1 MTLNNEIDNLIIEFN
16 KNIKSIDSNDIDSL
30 NDLKNKYLSRKGK
43 LSDLFTKLGTVD
55 SSERPIVGKKINDL
69 KQSFS
74 KSILE
79 IENSFDSNPNKSSN
93 DLIDLTLPGDS
104 ISYGTKH
111 PITKTINEIKSIFS
125 QIGFSVAY
133 GPEIDDDYHNF
144 EALNIPKHHPA
155 RDMQDTFFIQQ
166 DPDIL
171 LRTHTSSV
179 QVRYLENNPPPLK
192 ILSPGRVY
200 RNEAISSRSHCIFH
214 QVEGIYVDENVSF
227 ADLKQMILYFT
238 KSMFGKSKLRFRP
251 SFFPFTEPSAEVDIY
266 WGLETETDYRI
277 TKGTGWLEIM
287 GCGMVDPQVL
297 ENCNIDS
304 EKYTGYAFGLGIERI
319 AMLIYQIPDIRLF
332 FENDVR
338 FLNQFK

>member
-30 NDLKNKYLSRKGK
+30 NELKNKYLSRKGK

-111 PITKTINEIKSIFS
+111 PITKTIDEIKSIFS

-155 RDMQDTFFIQQ
+155 RDMQDTFYINTN
-166 DPDIL
+166 DV
-171 LRTHTSSV
+171 LRTHTSNT
-179 QVRYLENNPPPLK
+179 QIHLMENSEPP
-192 ILSPGRVY
+192 IRVICPGRVY
-200 RNEAISSRSHCIFH
+200 RNEAISIRSYCLFH
-214 QVEGIYVDENVSF
+214 QIEGLYINKNVSF
-227 ADLKQMILYFT
+227 SEMKGTIEYFCKQF
-238 KSMFGKSKLRFRP
+238 FGEDVVARFRP
-251 SFFPFTEPSAEVDIY
+251 SFFPFTEPSAEVDISCMMC
-266 WGLETETDYRI
+266 
-277 TKGTGWLEIM
+277 KGKGCSMCKKTGWLEIL
-287 GCGMVDPQVL
+287 GCGLVDPEVL
-297 ENCNIDS
+297 KNVGYDPEIWS
-304 EKYTGYAFGLGIERI
+304 GYALS
-319 AMLIYQIPDIRLF
+319 LIHI
-332 FENDVR
+332 
-338 FLNQFK
+338 

>member
-30 NDLKNKYLSRKGK
+30 NELKNKYLSRKGK

-111 PITKTINEIKSIFS
+111 PITKTIDEIKSIFS

-155 RDMQDTFFIQQ
+155 RDMQDTFYINTN
-166 DPDIL
+166 DV
-171 LRTHTSSV
+171 LRTHTSNT
-179 QVRYLENNPPPLK
+179 QIHLMENSEPP
-192 ILSPGRVY
+192 IRVICPGRVY
-200 RNEAISSRSHCIFH
+200 RNEAISIRSYCLFH
-214 QVEGIYVDENVSF
+214 QIEGLYINKNVSF
-227 ADLKQMILYFT
+227 SEMKGTIEYFCKQF
-238 KSMFGKSKLRFRP
+238 FGEDVVARFRP
-251 SFFPFTEPSAEVDIY
+251 SFFPFTEPSAEVDISCMMC
-266 WGLETETDYRI
+266 
-277 TKGTGWLEIM
+277 KGKGCSMCKKTGWLEIL
-287 GCGMVDPQVL
+287 GCGLVDPEVL
-297 ENCNIDS
+297 KNVGYDPEIWS
-304 EKYTGYAFGLGIERI
+304 GYAWGMGIERMAI
-319 AMLIYQIPDIRLF
+319 LKYGIDDIRLF
-332 FENDVR
+332 FNGNVK
-338 FLNQFK
+338 FLRQF

>member
-74 KSILE
+74 KSIQE
-79 IENSFDSNPNKSSN
+79 IEKSFDSSPNKSSN

-111 PITKTINEIKSIFS
+111 PITKTIDEIKSIFS

-155 RDMQDTFFIQQ
+155 RDMQDTFYINTN
-166 DPDIL
+166 DV
-171 LRTHTSSV
+171 LRTHTSNT
-179 QVRYLENNPPPLK
+179 QIHLMENSEPP
-192 ILSPGRVY
+192 IRVICPGRVY
-200 RNEAISSRSHCIFH
+200 RNEAISIRSYCLFH
-214 QVEGIYVDENVSF
+214 QIEGLYINKNVSF
-227 ADLKQMILYFT
+227 SEMKGTIEYFCKQF
-238 KSMFGKSKLRFRP
+238 FGEDVVARFRP
-251 SFFPFTEPSAEVDIY
+251 SFFPFTEPSAEVDISCMMC
-266 WGLETETDYRI
+266 
-277 TKGTGWLEIM
+277 KGKGCSMCKKTGWLEIL
-287 GCGMVDPQVL
+287 GCGLVDPEVL
-297 ENCNIDS
+297 KNVGYDPEIWS
-304 EKYTGYAFGLGIERI
+304 GYAWGMGIERMAI
-319 AMLIYQIPDIRLF
+319 LKYGIDDIRLF
-332 FENDVR
+332 FNGNVK
-338 FLNQFK
+338 FLRQF

>member
-30 NDLKNKYLSRKGK
+30 NELKNKYLSRKGK

-155 RDMQDTFFIQQ
+155 RDMQDTFYINTN
-166 DPDIL
+166 DV
-171 LRTHTSSV
+171 LRTHTSNT
-179 QVRYLENNPPPLK
+179 QIHLMENSEPP
-192 ILSPGRVY
+192 IRVICPGRVY
-200 RNEAISSRSHCIFH
+200 RNEAISIRSYCLFH
-214 QVEGIYVDENVSF
+214 QIEGLYINKNVSF
-227 ADLKQMILYFT
+227 SEMKGTIEYFCKQF
-238 KSMFGKSKLRFRP
+238 FGEDVVARFRP
-251 SFFPFTEPSAEVDIY
+251 SFFPFTEPSAEVDISCMMC
-266 WGLETETDYRI
+266 
-277 TKGTGWLEIM
+277 KGKGCSMCKKTGWLEIL
-287 GCGMVDPQVL
+287 GCGLVDPEVL
-297 ENCNIDS
+297 KNVGYDPEIWS
-304 EKYTGYAFGLGIERI
+304 GYAWGMGIERMAI
-319 AMLIYQIPDIRLF
+319 LKYGIDDIRLF
-332 FENDVR
+332 FNGNVK
-338 FLNQFK
+338 FLRQF